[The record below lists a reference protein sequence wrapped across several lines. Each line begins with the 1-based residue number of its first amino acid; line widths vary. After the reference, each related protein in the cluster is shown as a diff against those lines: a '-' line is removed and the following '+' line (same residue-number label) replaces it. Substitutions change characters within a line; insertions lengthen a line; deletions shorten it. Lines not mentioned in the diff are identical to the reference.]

1 MKDFMRGKIIKE
13 SASSQIPNKPLRK
26 LASGSEVQGVY
37 GTEDRSVLNI
47 HEDLSTGA
55 TQQLAAEVEFQKGF
69 SGWIILDKPL
79 SISSATALNKIKR
92 TLLLPKS
99 CKIGHAGTLDPM
111 ASGVLVVA
119 LGEATKAIKFAMS
132 SCKSYNFTIT
142 WGENRDTIDVEG
154 SVTERNDKRPALNDI
169 KAMLAEFVPTYM
181 QTPPQYSAVK
191 VAGKRAY
198 DLARSGKEF
207 ELQPKPVSLTKAEVI
222 EHNKDSTTISID
234 CGKGFYVRSLAF
246 DLASKLGVL
255 GYVSHL
261 RRTRIGKFTESDA
274 ISLESLEKLM
284 HNDSTCNWNNLIMP
298 ITAVLDDILVQQVS
312 ELDASRLKFGQ
323 KIRINSEDTSE
334 EVVAVCENI
343 PVAICS
349 LEAGVLI
356 PRRIFNL

>member
-1 MKDFMRGKIIKE
+1 LLYITPEKE
-13 SASSQIPNKPLRK
+13 RLMPNKVIRPLRK
-26 LASGSEVQGVY
+26 PASGNKVRGIHRA
-37 GTEDRSVLNI
+37 EDRGVLNI
-47 HEDLSTGA
+47 HEDLSTKA
-55 TQQLAAEVEFQKGF
+55 TPQLAAEVEFKKGF

-79 SISSATALNKIKR
+79 AISSATALNKIKKI
-92 TLLLPKS
+92 LHLHKS

-119 LGEATKAIKFAMS
+119 FGEATKAIKFAMS

-142 WGENRDTIDVEG
+142 WGENRDTIDAEG
-154 SVTERNDKRPALNDI
+154 VVTESNDKLPALSDI
-169 KAMLAEFVPTYM
+169 KAMLTEFVPTYM
-181 QTPPQYSAVK
+181 QTPPQYSSVK

-207 ELQPKPVSLTKAEVI
+207 ELQPKPVSLTRAEVI

-255 GYVSHL
+255 GYVSYL
-261 RRTRIGKFTESDA
+261 RRTRIGKFIEADA
-274 ISLESLEKLM
+274 ISLESLEKLV
-284 HNDSTCNWNNLIMP
+284 HNDSTCDWSNLVMP

-312 ELDASRLKFGQ
+312 ELDAARLKFGQ
-323 KIRINSEDTSE
+323 KIRINSETTSE
-334 EVVAVCENI
+334 EIVAVCENI